1 MCVVCGSPFHHV
13 PIPAAEAVPAPGVPD
28 AGQAFAP
35 SAGNPAWALTP
46 LTGTRSVDALIG
58 GARWGDG
65 PGTTTVTYSFVT
77 GSSQFAATGEYGSP
91 ATGGPPWDPRFRGL
105 TPSEQAVFR
114 DVLAAWAA
122 VADIRFVEVPDDATT
137 AGDIRVGVTGHGMRT
152 SSAYAYFPGGFAI
165 SGDIWINP
173 DTLNGRSLLP
183 GSFAFKVMLH
193 EIGHALG
200 LKHPF
205 DAVAGNLNLLPTA
218 LDQIS
223 NTLMSYS
230 SSPSFQGSLSTDAPT
245 PMPLDIAAIQQ
256 IYGANDDHRTGDDVY
271 AFRGDVARWSILW
284 DAGGVDTIRY
294 ASSTGG
300 VIDLTPGTWS
310 QLGAPVSDARVTFAR
325 TVHIP
330 AGVVIENAVGG
341 AGNDTLIGN
350 AADNRLEGG
359 VGDDVLDGGAGRDT
373 AVFADVRASHTVSVA
388 ADGTVTVRHAEGTDR
403 IQAVERFAFTDGHL
417 AFDVAGDAGLAY
429 RLYQAA
435 FRRPPDVAGLGSWIR
450 ALDDGRGDAT
460 WVAENFIQSPEFA
473 LRYGAPDTVD
483 DGQFVTLLYANA
495 LNRVPDPG
503 GFAAWVGALG
513 SGMGRATALLGFS
526 ESPEN
531 QMNVLPAVRDGIWFV

>member
-1 MCVVCGSPFHHV
+1 MCFVCGSPFHLV
-13 PIPAAEAVPAPGVPD
+13 PTSAVEGVPAFGLVD
-28 AGQAFAP
+28 TARAFAP
-35 SAGNPAWALTP
+35 SAGNPDWALTP
-46 LTGTRSVDALIG
+46 LTGTRSIDALIG

-65 PGTTTVTYSFVT
+65 PGPTTVTYSFVT

-91 ATGGPPWDPRFRGL
+91 VAGGPPWDPRFRGM
-105 TPSEQAVFR
+105 TASEQAAFR
-114 DVLAAWAA
+114 DALAAWAA

-152 SSAYAYFPGGFAI
+152 SSAYAYFPGGYAI
-165 SGDIWINP
+165 SGDIWFNP

-193 EIGHALG
+193 EVGHALG

-205 DAVAGNLNLLPTA
+205 DVVAGNLNLLPA
-218 LDQIS
+218 AQDQTS

-230 SSPSFQGSLSTDAPT
+230 SSPSFQGVLSSDAAT
-245 PMPLDIAAIQQ
+245 PMPLDVAAIQQ
-256 IYGANDDHRTGDDVY
+256 IYGANDGHRTGDDVY
-271 AFRGDVARWSILW
+271 EFRGGVARLLTLW

-294 ASSTGG
+294 VSSTGG
-300 VIDLTPGTWS
+300 VIDLTPGSWN
-310 QLGAPVSDARVTFAR
+310 QLGAPVSDTRVTFTR

-330 AGVVIENAVGG
+330 AGVVIENAIGG

-359 VGDDVLDGGAGRDT
+359 AGDDVLDAGAGRDT
-373 AVFADVRASHTVSVA
+373 AVFSDVRAHHTVSVA
-388 ADGTVTVRHAEGTDR
+388 ADGLVTVRHAQGTDR
-403 IQAVERFAFTDGHL
+403 IQGVERFAFADGHL
-417 AFDVAGDAGLAY
+417 AFDIAGDAGIAY

-435 FRRPPDVAGLGSWIR
+435 FNRLPDVVGLGSWIR
-450 ALDDGRGDAT
+450 ALDDGRGDAA
-460 WVAENFIQSPEFA
+460 WVAANFIQSPEFA
-473 LRYGAPDTVD
+473 LRYGAPDTVG

-495 LNRVPDPG
+495 LNRAPDPG
-503 GFAAWVGALG
+503 GFAAWVGALA
-513 SGMGRATALLGFS
+513 SGMSRTTALLGFS
-526 ESPEN
+526 ESLEN